1 MPTSYVTMWGMLI
14 LMGLGAGGEL
24 ATHGNLF
31 GLVREAYP
39 ADLIKRD
46 ALNRCGQ
53 MGADFSRFS
62 QHDRETCY
70 RAILPAAV
78 RASSNAAGG

>member
-1 MPTSYVTMWGMLI
+1 MPTSYFTMWGMLI
-14 LMGLGAGGEL
+14 LMALGGAGEL
-24 ATHGNLF
+24 AAHGDLF
-31 GLVREAYP
+31 GSMRKAYP
-39 ADLIKRD
+39 ADSIERA

-70 RAILPAAV
+70 RAILPASAQ
-78 RASSNAAGG
+78 ASSNAAGG